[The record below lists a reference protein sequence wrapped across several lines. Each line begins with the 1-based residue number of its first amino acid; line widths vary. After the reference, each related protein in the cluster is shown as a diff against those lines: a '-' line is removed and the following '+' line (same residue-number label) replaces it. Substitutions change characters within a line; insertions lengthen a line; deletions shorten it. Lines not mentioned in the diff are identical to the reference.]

1 MTTSGATSTALVN
14 VKQRTQAAVTLDVD
28 GVRHYHAIHG
38 MPAPDAA
45 LVDPCVELG
54 VRRFLDLCDRF
65 DVKATLFVVTRDLDD
80 HPALAALLGRAAN
93 HGHEIASHS
102 HAHAY
107 DLSRRSFD
115 DIRDDVARSVAAL
128 EHATGTKPRG
138 FRAPGYNVSEAMLD
152 ALEANGFA
160 YDSSVMPS
168 PLYWAARTLVI
179 GARKYMGT
187 PSSSIVG
194 HARAFAS
201 RSLRAPYRPRKGAY
215 AKRARSRVD
224 GRNLVEV
231 PIATLPFGV
240 PWLGTTLGMAPLP
253 LGATSTAAALASRAP
268 VVLELHAI
276 DLCEASDGFSPHL
289 VRVQR
294 ELRVPLARKL
304 ARLES
309 AVRML
314 AQARDVVTVD
324 EIARAHAH

>member
-1 MTTSGATSTALVN
+1 VTSAIVRARG
-14 VKQRTQAAVTLDVD
+14 RAAVTLDVD

-38 MPAPDAA
+38 FPAPDARA
-45 LVDPCVELG
+45 IDPCIELG

-65 DVKATLFVVTRDLDD
+65 DVKATLFVVTRDLDGND
-80 HPALAALLGRAAN
+80 AFAALLARAA
-93 HGHEIASHS
+93 HDGHEIASHS

-107 DLSRRSFD
+107 DMSRHAPD
-115 DIRDDVARSVAAL
+115 AIRDDVARSVQAI
-128 EHATGTKPRG
+128 ERVTGARPRG
-138 FRAPGYNVSEAMLD
+138 FRAPGYNVSEALLD
-152 ALEANGFA
+152 ALEDNGIA
-160 YDSSVMPS
+160 YDSSIMPS
-168 PLYWAARTLVI
+168 PLYWAARTLII

-194 HARAFAS
+194 HARAFVDP
-201 RSLRAPYRPRKGAY
+201 RMRAPYRPRKGAY

-253 LGATSTAAALASRAP
+253 VGATSTAAALTSSAP

-276 DLCEASDGFSPHL
+276 DLCDADDGFSPHL
-289 VRVQR
+289 ARVQR

-314 AQARDVVTVD
+314 AQARDVVTVA
-324 EIARAHAH
+324 EIARTTA

>member
-1 MTTSGATSTALVN
+1 VTSSSSTALV
-14 VKQRTQAAVTLDVD
+14 KQRAHAAVTLDVD

-38 MPAPDAA
+38 LPASDGTSG
-45 LVDPCVELG
+45 DPCIELG
-54 VRRFLDLCDRF
+54 VRRFLDLCERF
-65 DVKATLFVVTRDLDD
+65 DVKATIFVVTHDLTAQS
-80 HPALAALLGRAAN
+80 PLAALLTRATN
-93 HGHEIASHS
+93 EGHEIASHS

-107 DLSRRSFD
+107 DMSRHPAD
-115 DIRDDVARSVAAL
+115 AIRDDVARTVAAL
-128 EHATGTKPRG
+128 EQCTGKRPRG
-138 FRAPGYNVSEAMLD
+138 FRAPGYNLSEAMLD

-168 PLYWAARTLVI
+168 ALYWAARTLVI

-201 RSLRAPYRPRKGAY
+201 RALRAPYRPRKGAY

-253 LGATSTAAALASRAP
+253 VGATSTAAALTTRAP

-276 DLCEASDGFSPHL
+276 DLCEADDGFSPHL

-294 ELRVPLARKL
+294 ELRVPLATKL
-304 ARLES
+304 MRLES

-314 AQARDVVTVD
+314 AQTRDVVTVE
-324 EIARAHAH
+324 EIARAV